1 MHALRRPLEPRLWVQ
16 GRRRPDGVKF
26 RENAG
31 TVPPAADTDDVE
43 MEVEE
48 ALGRLEALPDLPV
61 TEHVQVFEGV
71 QQRLSEI
78 LSNVDDA

>member
-1 MHALRRPLEPRLWVQ
+1 MTGQPDPGALAARLSPHAEDAV
-16 GRRRPDGVKF
+16 V
-26 RENAG
+26 E
-31 TVPPAADTDDVE
+31 ADDYRGA
-43 MEVEE
+43 VEE

-61 TEHVQVFEGV
+61 TDHVAVFEGV

>member
-1 MHALRRPLEPRLWVQ
+1 MTDTPNPGALADRLK
-16 GRRRPDGVKF
+16 PS
-26 RENAG
+26 
-31 TVPPAADTDDVE
+31 ADADADDVE
-43 MEVEE
+43 FEVEE

>member
-1 MHALRRPLEPRLWVQ
+1 MTDAPNPGAVAARLHAH
-16 GRRRPDGVKF
+16 
-26 RENAG
+26 
-31 TVPPAADTDDVE
+31 ADTDDVE
-43 MEVEE
+43 AEVEA

-61 TEHVQVFEGV
+61 TEHVAVFEGV

>member
-1 MHALRRPLEPRLWVQ
+1 MTDAPNPGSVAARLR
-16 GRRRPDGVKF
+16 
-26 RENAG
+26 
-31 TVPPAADTDDVE
+31 ADADDVE
-43 MEVEE
+43 TEVEE

-61 TEHVQVFEGV
+61 TEHVAVFEGV

>member
-1 MHALRRPLEPRLWVQ
+1 MTDMPNPGALAARSRPRS
-16 GRRRPDGVKF
+16 D
-26 RENAG
+26 A
-31 TVPPAADTDDVE
+31 DDVE

-48 ALGRLEALPDLPV
+48 ALAHLETLADLPV
-61 TEHVQVFEGV
+61 TDHVAVFEGV